1 MNPPTPIPGNLSRI
15 LALELPIVVQLGTRA
30 MSLAEVTGL
39 APGSIIE
46 LPKRA
51 DAELDL
57 LVNNKAIGCGIAVK
71 VGENFGIRITFVGD
85 LRERIGAMTE
95 APAGA

>member
-1 MNPPTPIPGNLSRI
+1 MSRI
-15 LALELPIVVQLGTRA
+15 LTIDVPIVVRLGSCA
-30 MSLAEVTGL
+30 MKVSDVTNL

-57 LVNNKAIGCGIAVK
+57 LCNNKVIGCGTAVK
-71 VGENFGIRITFVGD
+71 VGENFGLRITYIGD
-85 LRERIGAMTE
+85 IKHRIGAM
-95 APAGA
+95 GAAA